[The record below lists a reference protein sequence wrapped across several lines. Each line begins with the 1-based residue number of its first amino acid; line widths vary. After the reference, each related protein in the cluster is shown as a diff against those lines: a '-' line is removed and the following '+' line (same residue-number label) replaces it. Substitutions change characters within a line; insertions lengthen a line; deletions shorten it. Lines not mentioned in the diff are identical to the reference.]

1 MNDPPHY
8 GELPTHKDLKL
19 MGSKWTVLSKKQPQD
34 IRYWLWNKFESIPS
48 FEIAW
53 QPPSKMSREKI
64 TQQSN
69 YIRPTP
75 NEQLHKKLTGLSL
88 NNNMTEFKKGSFWS

>member
-1 MNDPPHY
+1 
-8 GELPTHKDLKL
+8 

-34 IRYWLWNKFESIPS
+34 IRYWLWNKVESIPS

-75 NEQLHKKLTGLSL
+75 NEELHKKLTGLSL
-88 NNNMTEFKKGSFWS
+88 NNKMTEFKKGSFWS